1 MADTFLSDTEA
12 PSLGLYLVRVPS
24 GIAYEVKRPDDG
36 VYHSVNTGVDE
47 TLFCGSRAQ
56 VKLFLRGCAR
66 PPGNQCPERCHR
78 RRGRGH
84 RPGARRG
91 NRGREHRA
99 GRPVVIRL
107 DRYAPE
113 WAIGIVEDLE
123 AGESGRE
130 AVARAAENL
139 RNQAIEAEARAADY
153 AGRAAKAMI
162 GTFICAEDLTR
173 EHREHESEARRYAD
187 YLRTTA
193 GNVAKLKGEYIAIAR
208 MLR

>member
-24 GIAYEVKRPDDG
+24 GIAYEVKRAADDEFLF
-36 VYHSVNTGVDE
+36 TG
-47 TLFCGSRAQ
+47 TRSQ
-56 VKLFLRGCAR
+56 VKLFLRGYAAALDHPAIKALNDAINDEGCGQR
-66 PPGNQCPERCHR
+66 S
-78 RRGRGH
+78 
-84 RPGARRG
+84 GARRG

-113 WAIGIVEDLE
+113 WALGIVEDLE

-139 RNQAIEAEARAADY
+139 RNQAIEAEARADDH
-153 AGRAAKAMI
+153 AGRAATCKALT

-173 EHREHESEARRYAD
+173 EHREHESEARRYAE

-193 GNVAKLKGEYIAIAR
+193 GNVAKLKGEYIAIASL
-208 MLR
+208 LR